1 MQAMRSQ
8 FSNMS
13 SPMRLRLLSLLI
25 ADSPPSSLS
34 PLLPL
39 ITPRLKRDFLK
50 TLPLELAFHVLSFVD
65 DVRTLARASG
75 VSRFWRALL
84 EDEATWRRMCWKSG
98 FGDADAGEA
107 VRSPVTAGQRLKTL
121 EFGER
126 EEEEGTPAGRERR
139 GTLDR
144 SSLLEFAA
152 RAEFFGLRSDAPVD
166 SWQAP
171 AQLPGVSA
179 AEVQGIQGSVGSTG
193 LGLGSTITTV
203 QSTLA
208 ERRARSSRARS
219 QGQDEASSSHPLPFH
234 QTHTSTPAPLTLDPS
249 PEITRATSFAPTL
262 ATGPMAS
269 TSAAVHPPLQALVS
283 PPLHS
288 LSMSLPS
295 SHVLRSP
302 SRSQPMTTASSPSQG
317 STKKPFSYKTHFKR
331 AYLTESAW
339 LRGPGRLLST
349 QMSADDGVVTSMGF
363 DNEWIVVGMAT
374 SKVHIFEAAT
384 GSYVKTL
391 DGHELGVWCLT
402 LVSKNGGAKD
412 DRKGKARAADDWA
425 DSLASRFGQP
435 SPMGASFS
443 QPGSRAPS
451 ADTSFTNDSPA
462 AGSAFFRHAHE
473 EPMTSSSDPPTSPP
487 KRRRSFQGFGSTSP
501 TSASSSSAPRTGGM
515 GLGAGG
521 ETGDS
526 SQQAGVCGTA
536 RGWGQ
541 KGAVV
546 VSGGCDRDVRVWDVE
561 SGSVPL
567 SAALVFVLLMIFC
580 TYRTCKHVLRG
591 HSSTVRCMRV
601 IDGRPIAVSG
611 SRDATLRVWNIETG
625 TAMHQLVGHS
635 HSVRCI
641 EVSGNKVVSGSYDA
655 TCRVSLPLLG
665 SRLVADYGSYSSG
678 TSILE
683 NASSSTVATSI
694 RFTPSPL
701 MASASS
707 RAAST
712 RPFAFGQRRLGT
724 LRSSSSLEL
733 CANLTSF
740 DREFLALLQ
749 GHTSLVGQLQLDP
762 ISNVLVTG
770 GSDGRVIV
778 FSLTTFD
785 TIHRLCAHDNSVTC
799 LQFDDRFIVTGGN
812 DGRIKLW
819 GGSRAA
825 SFVRES
831 RADFYPPLRR
841 FQDRRLH
848 PRARRALRRRLASHL
863 PRRQARRSLPTRRQD
878 SHGRQHFPPFGNGAR
893 IASSSSHPLSF
904 LFCSSVSSCFH
915 HHPSVC
921 PSYSLSVHISWRE
934 EVVTL
939 V

>member
-1 MQAMRSQ
+1 MTTTPPLPISIFSPTLPQTPPPLSAVPSTPMSVSPDVRGDRSPPPSPTPASTSAGPSSVLPLSSIRMRAISPPTPAPSPQPFHHSNRFPPPADAQWSSPPQAGEGASEEELVQAMRAQ
-8 FSNMS
+8 FGNMS
-13 SPMRLRLLSLLI
+13 SSMRLRLLSLLI

-98 FGDADAGEA
+98 FGDADAGE
-107 VRSPVTAGQRLKTL
+107 VVGSPVTAGQRLKTL

-166 SWQAP
+166 SWQVP

-179 AEVQGIQGSVGSTG
+179 AEVQGIHGSVGSTG
-193 LGLGSTITTV
+193 LGLGSTLTTV

-219 QGQDEASSSHPLPFH
+219 QGQDDASASQPLPFH
-234 QTHTSTPAPLTLDPS
+234 QTHAATTPAHLNLDPS
-249 PEITRATSFAPTL
+249 PESARPTFAAPTL
-262 ATGPMAS
+262 TSGPMAS

-302 SRSQPMTTASSPSQG
+302 SRSQPITTVNSPSH
-317 STKKPFSYKTHFKR
+317 SSAKKPFSYKTHFKR

-374 SKVHIFEAAT
+374 SKVHIFEAGT

-412 DRKGKARAADDWA
+412 DSKGKARAADEWSDTF
-425 DSLASRFGQP
+425 ASRFGQP
-435 SPMGASFS
+435 SPMGATFS
-443 QPGSRAPS
+443 QPGSRARS
-451 ADTSFTNDSPA
+451 GDTSFTNDSPN
-462 AGSAFFRHAHE
+462 AGSAFFRHAQE
-473 EPMTSSSDPPTSPP
+473 EPTTSSTDPHTSPP
-487 KRRRSFQGFGSTSP
+487 RRRRSFQGFGSTSP
-501 TSASSSSAPRTGGM
+501 TSSSSSSAPRTGGM

-561 SGSVPL
+561 SG
-567 SAALVFVLLMIFC
+567 
-580 TYRTCKHVLRG
+580 TCKHVLRG

-655 TCRVSLPLLG
+655 TCRLWDVDTGECLFVYRGHIHQIYAVAFDGIRVVTGSL
-665 SRLVADYGSYSSG
+665 D
-678 TSILE
+678 
-683 NASSSTVATSI
+683 STVRIWSAT
-694 RFTPSPL
+694 T
-701 MASASS
+701 
-707 RAAST
+707 
-712 RPFAFGQRRLGT
+712 G
-724 LRSSSSLEL
+724 
-733 CANLTSF
+733 
-740 DREFLALLQ
+740 EFLALLQ

-778 FSLTTFD
+778 FSLSTFD

-819 GGSRAA
+819 DFKTGVFIRELAEPCDAVWRVTFRDDKHVVLCRREGKTLMD
-825 SFVRES
+825 VRTF
-831 RADFYPPLRR
+831 R
-841 FQDRRLH
+841 
-848 PRARRALRRRLASHL
+848 
-863 PRRQARRSLPTRRQD
+863 
-878 SHGRQHFPPFGNGAR
+878 
-893 IASSSSHPLSF
+893 
-904 LFCSSVSSCFH
+904 
-915 HHPSVC
+915 PSETD
-921 PSYSLSVHISWRE
+921 LG
-934 EVVTL
+934 
-939 V
+939 